1 VRDSPLDD
9 CRVIEDGELLVTVP
23 LNVVPS
29 FKVTVAGCPLDEVV
43 VLLQPASRVIEITSG
58 MKIVARICPPVF
70 LLVELIATSTRS
82 DAANRVVRYDGSSV
96 TSEELA
102 FGFIQYVVFLLSTTC
117 HEAAHALAAKWGGDT
132 TALEGG
138 QVSLSPLPHIRRE
151 PFGMVIMPL
160 LCVAFGNGLIGW
172 ASAPYNPKWAMQHP
186 KRAAWMSL
194 AGPVANFS
202 LALLAGIAMRI
213 GIATGAFVP
222 LQPSYAHI
230 VGAASSTGV
239 ADGVAVAL
247 SVFFSLNI
255 LLGIFNL
262 IPFPPLDGYGVLGLF
277 MNQNGALR
285 LQEMRMRVG
294 MYSFLGLVIAW
305 QLFDR
310 VFPQVFDTA
319 TRMFYAGYPIS

>member
-1 VRDSPLDD
+1 MSS
-9 CRVIEDGELLVTVP
+9 CY
-23 LNVVPS
+23 PS
-29 FKVTVAGCPLDEVV
+29 EEAYRNAHPSGRRIPC
-43 VLLQPASRVIEITSG
+43 VL
-58 MKIVARICPPVF
+58 F
-70 LLVELIATSTRS
+70 
-82 DAANRVVRYDGSSV
+82 DGSPV
-96 TSEELA
+96 TQEELA
-102 FGFIQYVVFLLSTTC
+102 FGFIEYVVFLLSTTC
-117 HEAAHALAAKWGGDT
+117 HEASHALAAKWGGDT

-151 PFGMVIMPL
+151 PFGMVLMPL
-160 LCVAFGNGLIGW
+160 LGIAFGTGLIGW
-172 ASAPYNPKWAMQHP
+172 ASAPYNPKWAQKHP

-213 GIATGAFVP
+213 GLAFGAFVP
-222 LQPSYAHI
+222 LQPSFAHI

-239 ADGVAVAL
+239 ADGIVTVL
-247 SVFFSLNI
+247 SIFFSLNI

-262 IPFPPLDGYGVLGLF
+262 IPFPPLDGYGVIGLF
-277 MNQNGALR
+277 LNERGALR

-294 MYSFLGLVIAW
+294 SVAFLGLVIAW